1 MHKYS
6 QHRDEMHYSY
16 EYSRCPS
23 LTPYHVSALSALK
36 ADLLKQ
42 KQHSQRAPY
51 TYVQALETANTL
63 SLDHKQIVKAF

>member
-16 EYSRCPS
+16 KYSRCPS

-36 ADLLKQ
+36 PLKAEATFL
-42 KQHSQRAPY
+42 KRAPCM
-51 TYVQALETANTL
+51 YVQALETENTL
-63 SLDHKQIVKAF
+63 SSDHTKIVKAF